1 MSEALTIDVL
11 DATGA
16 KAGTADLPSEVFDVP
31 VNIPLMHQVV
41 NAQMAAA
48 RQGTHATKTR
58 AMVSGGTSSSV
69 N

>member
-41 NAQMAAA
+41 VAQLG
-48 RQGTHATKTR
+48 QTR
-58 AMVSGGTSSSV
+58 RFDRL
-69 N
+69 